1 MAEPS
6 SLTLDD
12 YSAILRRRRWSFL
25 VPAIVVLAASV
36 AVAFGLPS
44 VYRSKATIL
53 VEQQDIPAELVQST
67 VTSYAGERIEL
78 VSQRVMTTENL
89 GRIIEQHDLYPE
101 LRAAFDLPTAVA
113 QMRTDTTREMITAQF
128 SDPRSGRPTST
139 TIAFAVSFESP
150 SPVLAQKVTEDIA
163 SLYLEENLRGR
174 TRTAQES
181 TNFLEQES
189 RKLGAEIEELEERIS
204 RFKEKYGDRL
214 PEVMSLNL
222 DIMQRTEER
231 LRSTAQEIRTLE
243 EQAIYLSSE
252 LAQMDPYAAVYSATG
267 ARVMSPADRLKALEA
282 EYVGI
287 ASRYSSSHPDRAKLE
302 REMASLR
309 AIVGGGGDSRD
320 LRRRLGEQQSE
331 LDALRDRYSS
341 EHPDVKRLE
350 REIQVTRQRLA
361 SSGQQGSGR
370 QVADADNPAYIQI
383 QARLSA
389 ADANLESL
397 RRTQSEL
404 QDDLK
409 EYERRILE
417 SPQIEQEYNRLL
429 RSQVNLVN
437 AYNEINAKLNTAR
450 IAETLETES
459 RGERFS
465 LLEPPYVPTTP
476 YRPDRIA
483 ILFFGFVLAIGSGVG
498 NLAFR
503 EATDQRLYGARALQ
517 AMTGEPPLA
526 LIPLIKTE
534 DDRRAR
540 RRRILIGGLGAVSG
554 LVAVLFIIHVF
565 VAPLHELWPSALGE
579 SADQT
584 NLEIE

>member
-6 SLTLDD
+6 SLTLED
-12 YSAILRRRRWSFL
+12 YSAILQRRRWSFL
-25 VPAIVVLAASV
+25 LPAIVVLAASM

-53 VEQQDIPAELVQST
+53 VEQQDIPADLVQST

-101 LRAAFDLPTAVA
+101 LRANFGLPTAVA
-113 QMRTDTTREMITAQF
+113 QMRTDTAREMITAQF

-139 TIAFAVSFESP
+139 TIAFSVAFESP

-163 SLYLEENLRGR
+163 SLYLEENLRER

-181 TNFLEQES
+181 TSFLAQES
-189 RKLGAEIEELEERIS
+189 SKLGAEIEALEERIS
-204 RFKEKYGDRL
+204 RFKEQYGDRL
-214 PEVMSLNL
+214 PEVMRLNL
-222 DIMQRTEER
+222 EIMQRTEER

-252 LAQMDPYAAVYSATG
+252 LAQIDPYAAVYSATG

-309 AIVGGGGDSRD
+309 AIVGGGDSRD
-320 LRRRLGEQQSE
+320 LRSRLGEQQSE
-331 LDALRDRYSS
+331 LNALRDRYSS

-350 REIQVTRQRLA
+350 REIQATRQRLA
-361 SSGQQGSGR
+361 SGGQQSGGS

-389 ADANLESL
+389 ADANLASL
-397 RRTQSEL
+397 RRTQAEL

-429 RSQVNLVN
+429 RAQVNLVD

-483 ILFFGFVLAIGSGVG
+483 ILFFGFVLAIGGGVG

-526 LIPLIKTE
+526 LIPLIMTDE
-534 DDRRAR
+534 DRKGQ
-540 RRRILIGGLGAVSG
+540 RRRILMVGLGVASG
-554 LVAVLFIIHVF
+554 LIAILFVIHLF
-565 VAPLHELWPSALGE
+565 VTPLQELWPGAPE
-579 SADQT
+579 DSADAAYH
-584 NLEIE
+584 EIE